1 MEKRRRKN
9 GELRL
14 ENKNNLSRKAGFSKV
29 LSNRFYI
36 HISATFDDGGGKMP
50 LTPLD
55 IHNKEFN
62 KGFRGYDEDEVN
74 EFLDQV
80 IKDYELVLREKKEL
94 EEQLKEMNERLNHF
108 SSIEE
113 TLNKSIVIAQEA
125 GEEVK
130 RNSQKEAKL
139 IIKEAE
145 KNADRI
151 VNEALSKARK
161 IALEIEDL
169 KKQSKVF
176 RTRFKMLIE
185 AQLDL
190 LNNDDWDHLLEYELD
205 ATELKT
211 AQEEEPLT

>member
-1 MEKRRRKN
+1 
-9 GELRL
+9 
-14 ENKNNLSRKAGFSKV
+14 
-29 LSNRFYI
+29 
-36 HISATFDDGGGKMP
+36 MP

-80 IKDYELVLREKKEL
+80 IKDYELIIREKKEM
-94 EEQLKEMNERLNHF
+94 EERLKDLNDRLGHF
-108 SSIEE
+108 TTIED
-113 TLNKSIVIAQEA
+113 TLHKSIVVAQEA
-125 GEEVK
+125 AEDLK
-130 RNSQKEAKL
+130 RNAQKEAKL

-151 VNEALSKARK
+151 VNESLSKARK

-185 AQLDL
+185 AQLDM
-190 LNNDDWDHLLEYELD
+190 LNTDDWDHLLEYELD
-205 ATELKT
+205 ATELKAT
-211 AQEEEPLT
+211 EEEDSLA

>member
-1 MEKRRRKN
+1 
-9 GELRL
+9 
-14 ENKNNLSRKAGFSKV
+14 
-29 LSNRFYI
+29 
-36 HISATFDDGGGKMP
+36 MP

-55 IHNKEFN
+55 IHNKEFS

-80 IKDYELVLREKKEL
+80 IKDYELIIREKKEM
-94 EEQLKEMNERLNHF
+94 EEKLKDLNDRLGHF
-108 SSIEE
+108 NNIEE
-113 TLNKSIVIAQEA
+113 TLNKSIVVAQEA
-125 GEEVK
+125 AEEVR
-130 RNSQKEAKL
+130 RNAQKEAKL
-139 IIKEAE
+139 ILKEAE

-151 VNEALSKARK
+151 VNESLSKARK

-190 LNNDDWDHLLEYELD
+190 LNSDDWDHLLEYELD
-205 ATELKT
+205 ATELKST
-211 AQEEEPLT
+211 SKEDTLA